1 MGESQKEIKFDEV
14 ALNLIRAETIRK
26 ERKNARLNE
35 TFRLNP
41 KNLVNSMVTGKPNE
55 DLQRFGE
62 ASGAS
67 HDIMEELD
75 KTIKETR
82 KVPTEKYAAPI
93 TSSHEIGW
101 FSTPLVLQENKIPV
115 TDGQRQ
121 MKQRISVGLKS
132 NEITSYAALYT
143 AAMGRNPFA
152 ARDK

>member
-101 FSTPLVLQENKIPV
+101 FSTPL
-115 TDGQRQ
+115 